1 MQKWRAMDS
10 AIDATRYGLDQRGRT
25 KRDSFS
31 LCELQAFSIST
42 TGKRRSGQHGL
53 RR

>member
-1 MQKWRAMDS
+1 MQKWRAMES

-31 LCELQAFSIST
+31 LSELQALSIST
-42 TGKRRSGQHGL
+42 TGKRRSGKH
-53 RR
+53 RPNR